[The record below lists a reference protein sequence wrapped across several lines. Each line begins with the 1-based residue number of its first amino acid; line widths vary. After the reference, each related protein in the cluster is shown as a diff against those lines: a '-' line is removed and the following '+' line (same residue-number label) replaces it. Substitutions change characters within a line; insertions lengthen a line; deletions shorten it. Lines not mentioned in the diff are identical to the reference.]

1 MAYCNLSG
9 VTEAIVVLFLYI
21 LYRAD
26 VQPPKVLVMN
36 EDDEDNGWCQTD
48 DRDADSDMAAN
59 Q

>member
-1 MAYCNLSG
+1 MMAYCNLSG

-36 EDDEDNGWCQTD
+36 EDDEDNG
-48 DRDADSDMAAN
+48 
-59 Q
+59 